1 MSIIT
6 AFHPPEPPRR
16 AALAAPLRRLPRSL
30 WVLILVV
37 GAFFAGQQLL
47 LALQSPG
54 QAIRTALAGA
64 AAEVQSPRVQPTQAV
79 RQAIL
84 RHFRGY
90 AATLDARAWPQI
102 AVTLHGL
109 DMTTCRD
116 AESAARRTEGLV
128 VVQLEAYRN
137 AADCRGRNDMTWRIM
152 P

>member
-6 AFHPPEPPRR
+6 TFHPPPPRA
-16 AALAAPLRRLPRSL
+16 AALAALLQRLPKSL
-30 WVLILVV
+30 WVLVLAV
-37 GAFFAGQQLL
+37 GVFFAGQQLL

-54 QAIRTALAGA
+54 QAIRSALAGA
-64 AAEVQSPRVQPTQAV
+64 AAEVQSPRVQPTDAV
-79 RQAIL
+79 RQAIV
-84 RHFRGY
+84 RHFHNY
-90 AATLDARAWPQI
+90 TAILDAAAWPQI

-116 AESAARRTEGLV
+116 AQSVARRSEGLV

-137 AADCRGRNDMTWRIM
+137 ATDCRDRNDMTWHIM